1 MILYHQSPFEF
12 DKFKFDLLGK
22 DPDKSKNG
30 RLGVWVWNKKPEK
43 NTFGKYLYTI
53 EYPIIQ
59 PKEIEVE
66 RLFYWHNN
74 YDFKKYDTTRC
85 EYLEKGSNFLEIIES
100 DFSSKMGVCLDIG
113 SIKIIERSLY
123 E

>member
-43 NTFGKYLYTI
+43 KHVRKISIHNRVSNNTT
-53 EYPIIQ
+53 
-59 PKEIEVE
+59 
-66 RLFYWHNN
+66 
-74 YDFKKYDTTRC
+74 
-85 EYLEKGSNFLEIIES
+85 
-100 DFSSKMGVCLDIG
+100 
-113 SIKIIERSLY
+113 
-123 E
+123 